1 MPKHAMSE
9 ETATENT
16 LTEANQEMGKD
27 IQIQIKNLSVCFSQG
42 EKIIEAVRAVSLN
55 LYKGETLA
63 IVGESGSGK
72 SVTAHAI
79 LALHP
84 TQKVSY
90 PTGEILFNGKDLLSI
105 NDAQMRAIRGAKIG
119 MIFQEPMT
127 SLNPLH
133 TIEKQIGESILLHN
147 KQLALAAID
156 LESGK
161 KKSKKT
167 PLTIKNKVIDLLNLV
182 GIPNPEERLNAY
194 PHQLSGGQKQRVMIA
209 MALANEPDVL
219 IADEPTTALD
229 VTVQKQVLEL
239 IKSLQKKL
247 SMSVILISHDLNI
260 VKHYADSVA
269 VMHHGKVIESGF
281 TSDIFDSPKEAYT
294 KRLIHSDPKGSALP
308 IPENSPVILSSDKIN
323 VWFPMKTSFWGKT
336 TDYLKAANNI
346 SIQLKAGETLGI
358 VGESGSGKTTF
369 GLALLKLLPST
380 GTIIFEGKEIQGL
393 NQADFRPFRRDMQIV
408 FQDPYGSL
416 SPRMS
421 IFQIIEE
428 GLLIHHISDKTG
440 REKIIIEALEEVGLD
455 ADTRHRFP
463 HEFSGGQRQRIAIA
477 RALVLKPKLI
487 ILDEPTSALDR
498 TVQAQVV
505 DLLRN
510 IQAKYGIA
518 YIFIS
523 HDLAVVKALSHK
535 VMVMKQ
541 GQIIEQNSCDAIFN
555 APQESYTKNLLD
567 AAYFYS

>member
-1 MPKHAMSE
+1 MSKQKKASTQNTTE
-9 ETATENT
+9 QTANKQM
-16 LTEANQEMGKD
+16 NKD

-42 EKIIEAVRAVSLN
+42 DKLIEAVKDVSLT

-72 SVTAHAI
+72 SVTAQAI
-79 LALHP
+79 LGLHP
-84 TQKVSY
+84 KQKVSY
-90 PTGEILFNGKDLLSI
+90 PTGEIIFDDKDLLKIS
-105 NDAQMRAIRGAKIG
+105 DAQMRAIRGAKIG

-147 KQLALAAID
+147 KQLALAASD
-156 LESGK
+156 S

-167 PLTIKNKVIDLLNLV
+167 PLAIKNKVIELLTLV
-182 GIPNPEERLNAY
+182 GIPSPEERLNAY

-239 IKSLQKKL
+239 IKSLQKRL
-247 SMSVILISHDLNI
+247 GMSVILISHDLTI

-269 VMHHGKVIESGF
+269 VMHHGKVIESGL
-281 TSDIFDSPKEAYT
+281 TSEIFDSPKEAYT
-294 KRLIHSDPKGSALP
+294 EKLIHSDPKGRAYP
-308 IPENSPVILSSDKIN
+308 IPENSPVILSSDKVN
-323 VWFPMKTSFWGKT
+323 VWFPQKTSFWGKT
-336 TDYLKAANNI
+336 TEYLKAANDI

-358 VGESGSGKTTF
+358 VGESGSGKTTL

-380 GTIIFEGKEIQGL
+380 GTVIFEGKEIQDL
-393 NQADFRPFRRDMQIV
+393 NQAEFRPFRRDMQIV

-428 GLLIHHISDKTG
+428 GLLIHNISDKVG
-440 REKIIIEALEEVGLD
+440 KEKIIIDALEEVGLD
-455 ADTRHRFP
+455 AQMRHRFP

-505 DLLRN
+505 ELLRN

-523 HDLAVVKALSHK
+523 HDLAVVKALSHH

-541 GQIIEQNSCDAIFN
+541 GLVVEQNSCDQIFN
-555 APQESYTKNLLD
+555 SPKQSYTKNLLE

>member
-1 MPKHAMSE
+1 MSKQKKASTQNTTE
-9 ETATENT
+9 QTANK
-16 LTEANQEMGKD
+16 QMDKD

-42 EKIIEAVRAVSLN
+42 DKLIEAVKDVSLT

-72 SVTAHAI
+72 SVTAQAI
-79 LALHP
+79 LGLHP
-84 TQKVSY
+84 KQKVSY
-90 PTGEILFNGKDLLSI
+90 PTGEIIFDDKDLLKIS
-105 NDAQMRAIRGAKIG
+105 DAQMRAIRGAKIG

-147 KQLALAAID
+147 KQLALAASD
-156 LESGK
+156 S

-167 PLTIKNKVIDLLNLV
+167 PLAIKNKVIELLTLV
-182 GIPNPEERLNAY
+182 GIPSPEERLNAY

-239 IKSLQKKL
+239 IKSLQKRL
-247 SMSVILISHDLNI
+247 GMSVILISHDLTI

-269 VMHHGKVIESGF
+269 VMYHGKVIESGL
-281 TSDIFDSPKEAYT
+281 TSEIFDSPKEAYT
-294 KRLIHSDPKGSALP
+294 EKLIHSDPKGRAYP
-308 IPENSPVILSSDKIN
+308 IPENSPVILSSDKVN
-323 VWFPMKTSFWGKT
+323 VWFPQKTSFWGKT
-336 TDYLKAANNI
+336 TEYLKAANDI

-358 VGESGSGKTTF
+358 VGESGSGKTTL

-380 GTIIFEGKEIQGL
+380 GTVIFEGKEIQDL
-393 NQADFRPFRRDMQIV
+393 NQAEFRPFRRDMQIV

-428 GLLIHHISDKTG
+428 GLLIHNISDKVG
-440 REKIIIEALEEVGLD
+440 REKIIIDALEEVGLD
-455 ADTRHRFP
+455 AQMRHRFP

-505 DLLRN
+505 ELLRN

-523 HDLAVVKALSHK
+523 HDLAVVKALSHH

-541 GQIIEQNSCDAIFN
+541 GLVVEQNSCDQIFN
-555 APQESYTKNLLD
+555 SPKQSYTKNLLE